1 MKQNLKKININW
13 IKIYYNYK
21 RENGD
26 YSTSE
31 TYIIN
36 TNQANIN
43 KLMREFKKYCKNWS
57 GKGYIEIIEIT
68 AGAYYEAENWAKKHN
83 AKFAGKKIKFN
94 N

>member
-1 MKQNLKKININW
+1 MQKTKISW
-13 IKIYYNYK
+13 FKVYYNYR

-26 YSTSE
+26 YNKIQES
-31 TYIIN
+31 YMIN

-43 KLMREFKKYCKNWS
+43 KLMNNFKNWCKTWQ
-57 GKGYIEIIEIT
+57 GKGYIEIISIT
-68 AGAYYEAENWAKKHN
+68 AGAYDKAEKWAKKHN

>member
-1 MKQNLKKININW
+1 MKQKTNITW
-13 IKIYYNYK
+13 FRVYYNYK

-26 YSTSE
+26 YNKIEESYT
-31 TYIIN
+31 IN

-43 KLMREFKKYCKNWS
+43 KLMREFKNWCKTWH
-57 GKGYIEIIEIT
+57 GKGYIEIISIS
-68 AGAYYEAENWAKKHN
+68 AGAYDKAEKWAKKHN